1 MSDKMTENE
10 SKTAYVIGVTGSIGT
25 GKSAVGKL
33 LESMGVAVIDTDHLA
48 AELRDGE
55 GPVRDMIVERFGAD
69 IIVDGKV
76 SREKLGQVVFND
88 PQARKDLEDILH
100 PAIAELKSRRISL
113 AAASGSGV
121 VAVLVP
127 LLFETNSQAQYD
139 EVWTVVANEAVQM
152 TRLRERDKRSD
163 EELLKRIRA
172 QFPQEKKAALSLVV
186 IDNSGELEE
195 TRKQVESAL
204 ASTKERAAFKAG
216 LKQGGDKAADAANAA
231 NASGVGSASASG
243 PGDAQPTTQS
253 GSDQAAAPAA
263 LDPEAVARAEARYR
277 DMLRDFSQMAAGDA
291 LEKMTGVATTAGKE
305 AASSVS
311 MVVKQRGLG
320 ADDATV
326 QGTEQE
332 REVRV
337 DVRMVVRNKPGQVE
351 PQAPAPSAPPAPP
364 APPSNPPGN
373 SSGNSSGNSAGN
385 SAGRHQPW
393 YRSGLMAVL
402 GLGFFALLAFLAF
415 LAFLVNRDQPAAPN
429 ITVNPPAVTVQA
441 PNITVN
447 PPAVTVQAPNITVNP
462 QVEVGVNFLDGCRRC
477 VDPVV
482 KAPVVVEQ
490 PVKPVEKPA
499 EPVIVA
505 PQPVETSKCGGPAD
519 RIAEPPAFALN
530 YIHNEVR
537 WAVSVW
543 TVLRDCNGVVVEG
556 RDKEG
561 RLMVRQY
568 YRTYMAFSG
577 QQTFKY
583 LDDGRVQVD
592 SFDSN
597 NIYTGRSYR

>member
-195 TRKQVESAL
+195 TRKQVETAL

-216 LKQGGDKAADAANAA
+216 LKQGGDKAADAANA
-231 NASGVGSASASG
+231 SGSESGSQPNSGSGSA
-243 PGDAQPTTQS
+243 
-253 GSDQAAAPAA
+253 QAAKPAA

-320 ADDATV
+320 ADAATV

-364 APPSNPPGN
+364 SSPPGNPPSNLPTPPAPPSPP
-373 SSGNSSGNSAGN
+373 SNSAGN
-385 SAGRHQPW
+385 NAGRHHFW

-415 LAFLVNRDQPAAPN
+415 LAFLVNRDKPEAPN

-447 PPAVTVQAPNITVNP
+447 PPAVTVQAPNVTVNP
-462 QVEVGVNFLDGCRRC
+462 QVEVGVNFIDGCRGC
-477 VDPVV
+477 ASPVV
-482 KAPVVVEQ
+482 KAPVAVVPVQ

>member
-76 SREKLGQVVFND
+76 SREKLGLVVFND

-195 TRKQVESAL
+195 TRKQVEKAL

-216 LKQGGDKAADAANAA
+216 LKGDDKAPATDAP
-231 NASGVGSASASG
+231 SHSDS
-243 PGDAQPTTQS
+243 AQPAS
-253 GSDQAAAPAA
+253 PAA
-263 LDPEAVARAEARYR
+263 QPDPEAVARAEARYR

-320 ADDATV
+320 ADDGTV

-351 PQAPAPSAPPAPP
+351 PPAPTPAPTTPPSPPANPPAPP
-364 APPSNPPGN
+364 VPPVP
-373 SSGNSSGNSAGN
+373 SGNGG
-385 SAGRHQPW
+385 GHHPW
-393 YRSGLMAVL
+393 YRSGLMMVL

-415 LAFLVNRDQPAAPN
+415 LAFLAYSDKPAAPN

-447 PPAVTVQAPNITVNP
+447 PPAVTVQAPNINVTP
-462 QVEVGVNFLDGCRRC
+462 QVEVGVNFIDGCRRC
-477 VDPVV
+477 ASPVV

-490 PVKPVEKPA
+490 PVKPVEKPS
-499 EPVIVA
+499 EPVIVR
-505 PQPVETSKCGGPAD
+505 PQPVESGKCGGPAGPAD
-519 RIAEPPAFALN
+519 SIAEPPAFALN

-543 TVLRDCNGVVVEG
+543 TVLRECNGVVVEG

-561 RLMVRQY
+561 RLVVRQY

>member
-33 LESMGVAVIDTDHLA
+33 LESMGVSVIDTDHLA

-55 GPVRDMIVERFGAD
+55 GPVRDMIVERFGAE

-186 IDNSGELEE
+186 IDNSGELED
-195 TRKQVESAL
+195 TRKQVETAL

-216 LKQGGDKAADAANAA
+216 LKQGGDKAADAA
-231 NASGVGSASASG
+231 SEGGSASASG
-243 PGDAQPTTQS
+243 PGDAQPTTQA
-253 GSDQAAAPAA
+253 GSDQTAAPAA

-351 PQAPAPSAPPAPP
+351 PQAPSPSAPP

-373 SSGNSSGNSAGN
+373 PSGNSPGNSAGN
-385 SAGRHQPW
+385 SAGRHHAW

-415 LAFLVNRDQPAAPN
+415 LAFLVNRDKPAAPN

-477 VDPVV
+477 VNPVV

-490 PVKPVEKPA
+490 PVKPVEKPS

>member
-1 MSDKMTENE
+1 MSDNMTENE

-48 AELRDGE
+48 AELRDGD

-76 SREKLGQVVFND
+76 SREKLGLVVFND

-152 TRLRERDKRSD
+152 SRLRERDKRSD

-195 TRKQVESAL
+195 TRKQVEKAL

-216 LKQGGDKAADAANAA
+216 LKGDDKAPAADAPAHSDSAQAA
-231 NASGVGSASASG
+231 SPA
-243 PGDAQPTTQS
+243 AQP
-253 GSDQAAAPAA
+253 
-263 LDPEAVARAEARYR
+263 DPEAVARAEARYR

-320 ADDATV
+320 ADDGTV

-351 PQAPAPSAPPAPP
+351 PPAPAPAPTTPPSPPANPPAPP
-364 APPSNPPGN
+364 VPPVP
-373 SSGNSSGNSAGN
+373 SGNGG
-385 SAGRHQPW
+385 GHHPW
-393 YRSGLMAVL
+393 YRSGLPVLL

-415 LAFLVNRDQPAAPN
+415 LAFLVNRDKPAAPN

-447 PPAVTVQAPNITVNP
+447 PPSVTVQAPNITVTP
-462 QVEVGVNFLDGCRRC
+462 QVEVGVNFIDGCRRC
-477 VDPVV
+477 ASPVV
-482 KAPVVVEQ
+482 KAPVVEQ
-490 PVKPVEKPA
+490 PVKPVEKPS
-499 EPVIVA
+499 EPVIVR
-505 PQPVETSKCGGPAD
+505 PQPVETSKCGSHSGPAD

-543 TVLRDCNGVVVEG
+543 TVLQDCNGVVVEG

-561 RLMVRQY
+561 RLLVRQY

>member
-195 TRKQVESAL
+195 TRKQVETAL
-204 ASTKERAAFKAG
+204 AATKERAAFKAG
-216 LKQGGDKAADAANAA
+216 LKQGGDKTAEAANAA
-231 NASGVGSASASG
+231 NASGGGSASASG

-337 DVRMVVRNKPGQVE
+337 DVRMVVRNKPGQV
-351 PQAPAPSAPPAPP
+351 
-364 APPSNPPGN
+364 
-373 SSGNSSGNSAGN
+373 
-385 SAGRHQPW
+385 
-393 YRSGLMAVL
+393 
-402 GLGFFALLAFLAF
+402 
-415 LAFLVNRDQPAAPN
+415 
-429 ITVNPPAVTVQA
+429 
-441 PNITVN
+441 
-447 PPAVTVQAPNITVNP
+447 
-462 QVEVGVNFLDGCRRC
+462 
-477 VDPVV
+477 
-482 KAPVVVEQ
+482 
-490 PVKPVEKPA
+490 
-499 EPVIVA
+499 
-505 PQPVETSKCGGPAD
+505 
-519 RIAEPPAFALN
+519 
-530 YIHNEVR
+530 
-537 WAVSVW
+537 
-543 TVLRDCNGVVVEG
+543 
-556 RDKEG
+556 
-561 RLMVRQY
+561 
-568 YRTYMAFSG
+568 
-577 QQTFKY
+577 
-583 LDDGRVQVD
+583 
-592 SFDSN
+592 
-597 NIYTGRSYR
+597 